1 MTVEHRLN
9 IEFTATYADADGHVK
24 NVSELP
30 LKDGQIAAFRELCDM
45 CYDDS
50 GCEMGAEC
58 AMYDDR
64 VFRGEDVQ

>member
-1 MTVEHRLN
+1 MHRDRRGRRRQRREHVR
-9 IEFTATYADADGHVK
+9 AA
-24 NVSELP
+24 
-30 LKDGQIAAFRELCDM
+30 LKDEQVAAFRELCDG
-45 CYDDS
+45 CYADS